1 MSYRYMRILVMFDI
15 PIATA
20 EDKRTYRLFRKY
32 LLQSG
37 YLMMQESIYIKLV
50 LNQTNAQLAIRSL
63 YRNKPSVGLVQALTI
78 TEKQF
83 SKMEYII
90 GTVESDVIDSTDRM
104 VIL

>member
-1 MSYRYMRILVMFDI
+1 MRILVMFDI
-15 PIATA
+15 PITTA
-20 EDKRTYRLFRKY
+20 EDRHEYRCFRNY
-32 LLQSG
+32 LLRSG

-50 LNQTNAQLAIRSL
+50 LNQTNAQLAIQSL

-90 GTVESDVIDSTDRM
+90 GTVESEVIDSTDRM

>member
-1 MSYRYMRILVMFDI
+1 MRILVMFDI
-15 PIATA
+15 PITTA

-50 LNQTNAQLAIRSL
+50 LNQTNSQLAIRSL

-78 TEKQF
+78 TENQF